1 MDSPDEGPHGNQNSM
16 LDAQIAQHNVE
27 LERKK
32 REIFNARMDII
43 HSQGNEN
50 WDRQPIN
57 PQGNFDFA
65 SNAYTKQFFPQG

>member
-1 MDSPDEGPHGNQNSM
+1 MDSPSSGPRDNPNRM

-50 WDRQPIN
+50 WDRQPLDM
-57 PQGNFDFA
+57 QGNFDFA
-65 SNAYTKQFFPQG
+65 SNAYTKNFFPQG